1 MYATGRRNTMR
12 RKFSYR
18 GIGGGK
24 TTLLLLAAAAI
35 VGCGDDDDATGPAR
49 VHIPSSI
56 TASATGCGL
65 GNFIVDKDTTQVQ
78 TYNLTATWQATGT
91 WKAIFVNASTGKVL
105 ATTAVDAN
113 QTKSSVTVAAGKS
126 TACAFF
132 LGEIAYAIL
141 FPDGD
146 APVASDADLTPT
158 LTVGQ

>member
-1 MYATGRRNTMR
+1 MR

-18 GIGGGK
+18 GIGFRHGGK
-24 TTLLLLAAAAI
+24 TTFLLLAAAAI
-35 VGCGDDDDATGPAR
+35 VACGDDDSTGPAR
-49 VHIPSSI
+49 MHFPSSI

-65 GNFIVDKDTTQVQ
+65 GDFIVGKDTTKVQ

-113 QTKSSVTVAAGKS
+113 QSKSSVTVAAGKS

-132 LGEIAYAIL
+132 LNENAYAIL
-141 FPDGD
+141 FPDG
-146 APVASDADLTPT
+146 ATPVPSDADLTPT
-158 LTVGQ
+158 LTVGH